1 MANYCGKCGS
11 KLNKKDGLCP
21 KCDAVEIGREK
32 WCFFIA
38 GILLLTALLI
48 VYFTFFSRTPWKA
61 LPSDS
66 SVSVQK
72 ADSREIVV
80 SEEESVVEAKKMSK
94 LTAYQNGEIGS
105 VTTFGYNNHGSL
117 NRVYTENWYNG
128 EISSTIDDLYLYDDA
143 GRLLAKKEA
152 DIPYNDIEYVYDGSV
167 RTGFIENEYWDY
179 GDGHVEL
186 GNSVEY
192 FVERDANGNVVKLYT
207 DPLSFEVWT
216 TGEYT
221 YDSEG
226 RVIAAYEKEQYG
238 DHKFTKKYTMDY
250 SYRGIIIA
258 NCDVTLNGDSYTD
271 SRILL
276 DDISCGPVYLGV
288 MIPEGGQAN
297 VDADGY
303 IESITDATGSIAYE
317 FEYI

>member
-11 KLNKKDGLCP
+11 KLNPKNGLCP
-21 KCDAVEIGREK
+21 KCDAKEIRQEK
-32 WCFFIA
+32 WRFFIA

-61 LPSDS
+61 FPSENPAS
-66 SVSVQK
+66 AQK
-72 ADSREIVV
+72 SDTRETVV
-80 SEEESVVEAKKMSK
+80 LEKEPAVDTKQMAKI
-94 LTAYQNGEIGS
+94 TAYRSGEIGT
-105 VTTFGYNNHGSL
+105 VTTFSYNDHGSL
-117 NRVYTENWYNG
+117 DRVYTENWYNG

-152 DIPYNDIEYVYDGSV
+152 DIPYNDIEYVYDGFV
-167 RTGFIENEYWDY
+167 RTGFIDNEYWDY

-192 FVERDANGNVVKLYT
+192 FFERDADGNVVKLYT

-226 RVIAAYEKEQYG
+226 RVITAYEKEQYG

-271 SRILL
+271 SQILL

-288 MIPEGGQAN
+288 VLPEGGKVN

-303 IESITDATGSIAYE
+303 IESITDTDGNVTYE

>member
-1 MANYCGKCGS
+1 MS
-11 KLNKKDGLCP
+11 KEKP
-21 KCDAVEIGREK
+21 AVETKRM
-32 WCFFIA
+32 
-38 GILLLTALLI
+38 
-48 VYFTFFSRTPWKA
+48 
-61 LPSDS
+61 
-66 SVSVQK
+66 
-72 ADSREIVV
+72 
-80 SEEESVVEAKKMSK
+80 AKI
-94 LTAYQNGEIGS
+94 TAYHSGGIVI
-105 VTTFGYNNHGSL
+105 VTTFSYNDHGSL

-128 EISSTIDDLYLYDDA
+128 EINSTIDDLYLYDDA
-143 GRLLAKKEA
+143 GRLIAKKEA
-152 DIPYNDIEYVYDGSV
+152 DIPYNDIEYVYDGLV

-192 FVERDANGNVVKLYT
+192 FFERDADGNVVKLYT

-226 RVIAAYEKEQYG
+226 RVITAYEKEQYG
-238 DHKFTKKYTMDY
+238 DHKFTTKYTMGY
-250 SYRGIIIA
+250 SYREIIIA

-288 MIPEGGQAN
+288 VLPEGGKVN

-303 IESITDATGSIAYE
+303 IESITDTDGNVTYE